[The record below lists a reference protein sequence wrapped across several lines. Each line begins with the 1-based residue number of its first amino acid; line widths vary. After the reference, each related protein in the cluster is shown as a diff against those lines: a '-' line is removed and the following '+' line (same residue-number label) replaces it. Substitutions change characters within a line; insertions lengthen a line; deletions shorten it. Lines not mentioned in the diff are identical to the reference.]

1 MSASHARAIDFN
13 HLDAYTAGDHD
24 LIREVLRLFRGQVA
38 QLIGVLAQAGDAKTW
53 KDTAHGIKGAA
64 RGIGAWQAAE
74 AAAIVEHFDFADAAG
89 RAAAL
94 ARLAAAFKDV
104 CAEIETELAA

>member
-1 MSASHARAIDFN
+1 MTAGHARAIDFN

-38 QLIGVLAQAGDAKTW
+38 QLIDILGEAQDAKTW

-64 RGIGAWQAAE
+64 RGIGAWRTAE
-74 AAAIVEHFDFADAAG
+74 AAAVVEQFNFADAAG
-89 RAAAL
+89 RATAL
-94 ARLAAAFKDV
+94 DVLAVAFRAV
-104 CAEIETELAA
+104 CSEIDAELAA